1 MSNDSVYETYYDYMS
16 RRSREEDA
24 KMSLEN
30 EKYVVVTC
38 ISQFRQRYVVPVSKL
53 QVENKDFDITNDPVT
68 QISWA
73 NDSVTMEEVKEFS
86 QHWLGEQIL
95 DTFILD
101 EERLLQLFDRDNEYL
116 SEWTREKKIEWVQN
130 CWEEDRHGKNKR

>member
-16 RRSREEDA
+16 RRNKEEDA

-53 QVENKDFDITNDPVT
+53 QEENKDFDITNDPVK
-68 QISWA
+68 QIEWA

-101 EERLLQLFDRDNEYL
+101 EERLLQLFDRDNQYL
-116 SEWTREKKIEWVQN
+116 SEWTREKKIEWVQK
-130 CWEEDRHGKNKR
+130 CWEEDRHGENKR

>member
-16 RRSREEDA
+16 RRNKEEDA

-53 QVENKDFDITNDPVT
+53 QEENKDFDITNDPVK
-68 QISWA
+68 QIEWA
-73 NDSVTMEEVKEFS
+73 NDSVTMEEVEEFS

-101 EERLLQLFDRDNEYL
+101 EERLLQLFDRDNHYL
-116 SEWTREKKIEWVQN
+116 SEWTREKKIEWVHKN
-130 CWEEDRHGKNKR
+130 WELKHGENKR